1 MKSELTKKQAASVKT
16 TTMTQEELEH
26 WKDIAKAVFA
36 AENAVI
42 DQWQPKLKAAK
53 KMTDEEQIKVIDEYL
68 TAVATEIVS
77 KTSDEQLSDYYGDY

>member
-1 MKSELTKKQAASVKT
+1 
-16 TTMTQEELEH
+16 MTRNEAIEH

-42 DQWQPKLKAAK
+42 DQWQQRLKAAK
-53 KMTDEEQIKVIDEYL
+53 KMTNEEQIKVLDEYL

-77 KTSDEQLSDYYGDY
+77 KTSDEQLSDYGDY

>member
-1 MKSELTKKQAASVKT
+1 
-16 TTMTQEELEH
+16 MTRNEAIEH
-26 WKDIAKAVFA
+26 WKDIAEAVFA

-77 KTSDEQLSDYYGDY
+77 RMSDEDLEGI